1 METLYENKESEA
13 TKVDFTNVYLID
25 SCYIIA
31 NTIKEAID
39 VYNLKYPLEIIK
51 SIKLVNTGTFAYIK
65 SYESKD

>member
-25 SCYIIA
+25 SYYVIA

-39 VYNLKYPLEIIK
+39 VYSLKYPLEIIK